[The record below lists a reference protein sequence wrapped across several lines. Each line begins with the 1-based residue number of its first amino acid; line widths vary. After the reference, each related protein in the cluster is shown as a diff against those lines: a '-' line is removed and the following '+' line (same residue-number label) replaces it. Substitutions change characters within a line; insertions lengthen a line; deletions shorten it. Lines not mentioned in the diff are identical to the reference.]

1 MPSSKSD
8 VKFNVVFN
16 LEYLH
21 FILIAT
27 QRRIILTPQRFERT
41 FRSIQAV
48 DGAGYS
54 DWSSEMRLAGLSVPV
69 FADSRLIR

>member
-8 VKFNVVFN
+8 VKFNVAFN

-41 FRSIQAV
+41 FPSIQAV
-48 DGAGYS
+48 DGAGCYVF
-54 DWSSEMRLAGLSVPV
+54 RLEFGNAACWPFFCARVC
-69 FADSRLIR
+69 